1 MRQRLLLGHS
11 WGGGG
16 HWDIEFL
23 ALVPSPNSRGK
34 PAGCLH
40 PAHLKD
46 IGSWRTVETYKSQ
59 CICRR
64 RERADQQLARR
75 KGVGWIR
82 RHCSNRYVSWDHSWK
97 GICELQARVR
107 VAPEHPLPG
116 TAVHFEFALCHA
128 ASQLLPCIAN
138 EGRAFAP
145 SKLF

>member
-23 ALVPSPNSRGK
+23 ALVPSPDSRGK

-46 IGSWRTVETYKSQ
+46 IGSWRTVEPVHLQEEGEGRPAVSPQEGCWVDKETLFQ
-59 CICRR
+59 QVCVLGPFL
-64 RERADQQLARR
+64 ERYLRAA
-75 KGVGWIR
+75 G
-82 RHCSNRYVSWDHSWK
+82 
-97 GICELQARVR
+97 RVR
-107 VAPEHPLPG
+107 VALSIPCQG